1 MPPKQSWQRGA
12 KGKGA
17 AAAGAGAAPK
27 PALALPSTPAE
38 LENVLAASQSND
50 NAAIAAA
57 TEVLMAFLKVPQA
70 LPSLLQQIQQS
81 QIAASRQM
89 AAVLLRKC
97 IVKLFKALKPQE
109 KDEVVSATQ
118 RICAGEYA
126 VLRQTEA
133 VGCAVTCAHRS
144 PVAVGCARVPHAP
157 LHRLHCAVPSARE
170 QRLNRIVSDCV
181 VIVSV
186 HPFVYVSRS
195 ACCCSSCWTSP
206 SASCV
211 IRSAR

>member
-1 MPPKQSWQRGA
+1 MPPKQSWQRGG

-17 AAAGAGAAPK
+17 AAAAAGAAPK

-109 KDEVVSATQ
+109 KDEVVSASAQNMRGECAVQ
-118 RICAGEYA
+118 RQTGGWMHS
-126 VLRQTEA
+126 VLRVSPFDVACAWVPQHPWSALRGA
-133 VGCAVTCAHRS
+133 VNENAA
-144 PVAVGCARVPHAP
+144 A
-157 LHRLHCAVPSARE
+157 
-170 QRLNRIVSDCV
+170 QSDVCLT
-181 VIVSV
+181 
-186 HPFVYVSRS
+186 
-195 ACCCSSCWTSP
+195 AL
-206 SASCV
+206 SCV
-211 IRSAR
+211 CASICLCE